1 MKALTDTFTRARPNE
16 RSLNGNKLK
25 CNDFVFSLLILLSK
39 DVSGGIGNQKFLAKG
54 KKTVEDK
61 QKCAKPADKPDYVSR
76 RNPLDRQSFI

>member
-54 KKTVEDK
+54 KKTDIGSEIEVRK
-61 QKCAKPADKPDYVSR
+61 AHR
-76 RNPLDRQSFI
+76 

>member
-25 CNDFVFSLLILLSK
+25 CNDFVFSPLILLSK

-54 KKTVEDK
+54 KKTDIGRQTEVRK
-61 QKCAKPADKPDYVSR
+61 AR
-76 RNPLDRQSFI
+76 R